1 MAIFE
6 LLECIV
12 NEVERAPADRRRR
25 LSGPTHTCP
34 RVGPI
39 TTTVAEI
46 WGAVSVLCLARI
58 VVAISK
64 KKSDHTSGKYNN
76 SSKEAEARLCFL
88 KRFVIDL

>member
-46 WGAVSVLCLARI
+46 WGAVSVLCLVQI

-64 KKSDHTSGKYNN
+64 KNRITHLVNI
-76 SSKEAEARLCFL
+76 SSMEAEARLCFL

>member
-12 NEVERAPADRRRR
+12 NEVERGPADRRRR

-64 KKSDHTSGKYNN
+64 KNRITHLVNITTVP
-76 SSKEAEARLCFL
+76 R
-88 KRFVIDL
+88 KRKPDFVF